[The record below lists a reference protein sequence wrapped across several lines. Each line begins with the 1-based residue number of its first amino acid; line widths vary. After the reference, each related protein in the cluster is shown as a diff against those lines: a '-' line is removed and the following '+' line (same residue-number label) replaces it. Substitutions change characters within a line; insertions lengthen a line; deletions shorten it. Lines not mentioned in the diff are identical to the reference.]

1 MLPEPLQIDLC
12 GLPDRE
18 AWDAFVAVSPGATI
32 GHQFHWQTVIKR
44 AYGHG
49 SYYLMARRGSRVVGL
64 LPLIIVN
71 RPIGGAALVSMPFLD
86 EGGVCAEDD
95 EAARS
100 LLDRARAVMREMRCS
115 VLELRNRLPSA
126 SLGVFRQDKVT
137 MQLDL
142 SPGADRIW
150 TALPAK
156 VRNQVRKAEKSGL
169 TTLAGGGELVGA
181 FYDVFVV
188 NMRDLGSPVHDKR
201 FFEELCAVFGS
212 AVRIMIVQDGVRTV
226 GGLIA
231 IHFKD
236 RMCVPWASSL
246 REYFPKCPNNLL
258 YWDAIHDACK
268 RGCAIFDFGRST
280 VGSGTYDFKK
290 QWGAR
295 PVPLSWQVLKARGV
309 FDATISSNDP
319 AYRLAGKV
327 WRRLPVG
334 VTRLI
339 GPQLRKYLTN

>member
-1 MLPEPLQIDLC
+1 MLPEPLQIVLC
-12 GLPDRE
+12 GPPERE
-18 AWDAFVAVSPGATI
+18 AWDAYVAACPGATI
-32 GHQFHWQTVIKR
+32 GHQFHWRTVIER

-49 SYYLMARRGSRVVGL
+49 SYYLMARRGSRLVGL
-64 LPLIIVN
+64 LPLIFVK
-71 RPIGGAALVSMPFLD
+71 RPLGGASLASMPFLD
-86 EGGVCAEDD
+86 EGGVCADDD

-100 LLDRARAVMREMRCS
+100 LLDRARAIMQETGCS
-115 VLELRNRLPSA
+115 VLELRHRHPSA
-126 SLGVFRQDKVT
+126 FLGASRQDKVT
-137 MQLDL
+137 MLLDL

-169 TTLAGGGELVGA
+169 TTLAGGGELVGS

-188 NMRDLGSPVHDKR
+188 NMRDLGSPVHAKR

-212 AVRIMIVQDGVRTV
+212 AVRITIVRDGARTV

-236 RMCVPWASSL
+236 RISVPWASSL
-246 REYFPKCPNNLL
+246 RECFPKCPNNLL
-258 YWDAIHDACK
+258 YWDAIQDACK
-268 RGCAIFDFGRST
+268 RGCAVFDFGRST
-280 VGSGTYDFKK
+280 IGSGTYDFKK
-290 QWGAR
+290 QWGAQ
-295 PVPLSWQVLKARGV
+295 PTPLSWQVLKARGV

-319 AYRLAGKV
+319 TYRLAGEV

-339 GPQLRKYLTN
+339 GPQIRKYLTN